1 VREPFTVR
9 TLTRRA
15 MLRVLLGLA
24 AVGSGLWEL
33 GCSARDA
40 ARGTA
45 TPSAT
50 PTAGMMGGVSSAD
63 MSRYM
68 ELFNRHTEIRRT
80 VERISG
86 GVRTT
91 TEVDD
96 PVLVAQLQEHVTTMY
111 QDLDRGQEV
120 TCMSPSLP
128 TLFRRA
134 NGYQRHLTLTA
145 KGVSATE
152 TSTDPHLAQL
162 IRDHAN
168 EVSGF
173 VRDGMPSMMQGMMGG
188 R

>member
-1 VREPFTVR
+1 M
-9 TLTRRA
+9 LTRRTL
-15 MLRVLLGLA
+15 LRALLGLA
-24 AVGSGLWEL
+24 ALGTGLVEL
-33 GCSARDA
+33 ACSP
-40 ARGTA
+40 RGTA
-45 TPSAT
+45 TPSPT

-68 ELFNRHTEIRRT
+68 DLFNRHTEIRRT
-80 VERISG
+80 VEQIPG

-96 PVLVAQLQEHVTTMY
+96 PELVAQLQAHVTTMY

-120 TCMSPSLP
+120 TCMSSTLP
-128 TLFRRA
+128 TLFRHA
-134 NGYQRHLTLTA
+134 GGYRRQLTLTA
-145 KGVSATE
+145 KGVTATE
-152 TSTDPHLAQL
+152 TSADPQL
-162 IRDHAN
+162 TKVIRGHAN